1 MTIVN
6 TLQENETLDNGLY
19 FAIVVK
25 KITPSENWCIKLK
38 EFHETYWDKA
48 EYFFMDLFDVIL
60 VTL

>member
-25 KITPSENWCIKLK
+25 KNYTKWKLV
-38 EFHETYWDKA
+38 HKA
-48 EYFFMDLFDVIL
+48 KRIPWELL
-60 VTL
+60 G